1 MLLTRLPLTPKD
13 AFDLHVLSLP
23 PAFALSQD
31 QTLNL
36 ESDLTQDLTELTEPH
51 QRAGVSTSPSELS
64 SLRPTLPPARKLVQN
79 VDPVVFLNRLP
90 KGSPQGQR
98 RPRFSSH
105 PTCQRAKDLAARKQQ
120 LPRKT
125 NLLSDRGRAKRPG
138 ISEEASDTEP
148 RQRRRRWRAY
158 RPGPSR
164 LSTRLMKFF

>member
-1 MLLTRLPLTPKD
+1 VLLTRLPLTPKD

-105 PTCQRAKDLAARKQQ
+105 PTCQRAK
-120 LPRKT
+120 PRTAQPKP
-125 NLLSDRGRAKRPG
+125 NRNSAGPG
-138 ISEEASDTEP
+138 SGKPQHPGANPGSTASMNP
-148 RQRRRRWRAY
+148 I
-158 RPGPSR
+158 
-164 LSTRLMKFF
+164 

>member
-64 SLRPTLPPARKLVQN
+64 R
-79 VDPVVFLNRLP
+79 
-90 KGSPQGQR
+90 PQGR
-98 RPRFSSH
+98 CLHPPERPHFKTWIPLSSSNGC
-105 PTCQRAKDLAARKQQ
+105 PKAARRDNAVHASLPIQ
-120 LPRKT
+120 LVKEQNPET
-125 NLLSDRGRAKRPG
+125 AH
-138 ISEEASDTEP
+138 
-148 RQRRRRWRAY
+148 Q
-158 RPGPSR
+158 PSR
-164 LSTRLMKFF
+164 NSAGPGSGRPQHPGANPGSTASMNPI

>member
-64 SLRPTLPPARKLVQN
+64 R
-79 VDPVVFLNRLP
+79 
-90 KGSPQGQR
+90 PQGRCLHPPERPHFKTWIPLSSSNGCPKAAR
-98 RPRFSSH
+98 RDNAVHASLPIQLVKEQKTLLPESSSSH
-105 PTCQRAKDLAARKQQ
+105 GKQTFFPTEVGRRGPAF
-120 LPRKT
+120 PRKRLT
-125 NLLSDRGRAKRPG
+125 PNRVSGGVDGGLIGRVPLG
-138 ISEEASDTEP
+138 CQHGS
-148 RQRRRRWRAY
+148 
-158 RPGPSR
+158 
-164 LSTRLMKFF
+164 